1 MPEVKPPLIEFRQY
15 IIAPGQRARM
25 IELFDAHFAEAQDAL
40 GLPILGHFR
49 AADDA
54 DRLVWLRGF
63 PDLPSRPDRLGAFY
77 GGPVW
82 AEFGREAIALVAGY
96 NNVQVLREA
105 TPGSG
110 IAADPHRRPPP
121 GAAAGAGAV
130 VATTYRL
137 VNPANAAVIAQMQA
151 LLHSLPA
158 GALLGSYVTEPAPNN
173 FPALPIREGEHL
185 YTWFA
190 RCAAT
195 ETDRIALDE
204 TGFRHLFA
212 APPERLVLLPAARSI
227 LQ

>member
-1 MPEVKPPLIEFRQY
+1 MPEVKPPIIEFRQY
-15 IIAPGQRARM
+15 VITPGHRGRM
-25 IELFDAHFAEAQDAL
+25 VELFDTHFAETQDAL

-49 AADDA
+49 AADDH

-63 PDLPSRPDRLGAFY
+63 PDMASRPDRLGAFY

-82 AEFGREAIALVAGY
+82 AEFGPEAIALVAGY
-96 NNVQVLREA
+96 DNVQLLHEA

-110 IAADPHRRPPP
+110 IAAEPHLRPPP
-121 GAAAGAGAV
+121 GAALGTGAV

-137 VNPANAAVIAQMQA
+137 ANPANAAFIAQVQA

-158 GALLGSYVTEPAPNN
+158 GALLGSYVGDPTPNN

-190 RCAAT
+190 RCAAA